1 MTFPVNSS
9 KNDYEECYLFD
20 PQILHDLEFENQ
32 KSASYKPEINLTNL
46 GEGLTIRPLC
56 ISDYDKGYLSLLNQ
70 LTEVGDVSREQFEE
84 RFQLMKSQPNLYYT
98 VVIEDTV
105 MHRVVG
111 TTTLVKEMH
120 FIRQC
125 GFRGRIEDVI
135 VHSSY
140 QGKQL
145 GKLLVDALT
154 LLSKR
159 LGCYM
164 VSLECDDRVVPFYSK
179 FGYVKEEEHNYMLRR
194 FIPK

>member
-1 MTFPVNSS
+1 MKKANGCNPSN
-9 KNDYEECYLFD
+9 NDYEECYLFD

-56 ISDYDKGYLSLLNQ
+56 ISDYDK
-70 LTEVGDVSREQFEE
+70 E